1 MDIDRLFNVFNNI
14 QTCFSNNWTND
25 SWVLTGYW
33 SFIRYV
39 YWPPNLSGNMVKYH
53 LWRWVRKRKKSL
65 GDSQSQSRVIN
76 DWGWWAC
83 KWTNTYSWISST
95 IQGVRGWE
103 KHWWPFNM
111 QVVLRIE
118 IKVFYTWNPTL
129 SFLIKRPLFSLK
141 LVHSIISRG
150 DVTLLCGLKPL
161 LASKLKTKLT
171 TFTFYHSCFYNHIFV
186 R

>member
-1 MDIDRLFNVFNNI
+1 MGIDRILI
-14 QTCFSNNWTND
+14 IYKICL
-25 SWVLTGYW
+25 LTSQSQWNHGEEPFMKM
-33 SFIRYV
+33 S
-39 YWPPNLSGNMVKYH
+39 PK
-53 LWRWVRKRKKSL
+53 KKKSL

-83 KWTNTYSWISST
+83 EWTNTYSWISST

-103 KHWWPFNM
+103 KHWWSFNK
-111 QVVLRIE
+111 QVILRIE
-118 IKVFYTWNPTL
+118 IEIFYTWNPTL

-161 LASKLKTKLT
+161 FSFKTENKTHHFHFLSLMLLQSHLCQIKLFAKKKAKNINSSN
-171 TFTFYHSCFYNHIFV
+171 FTWF
-186 R
+186 

>member
-1 MDIDRLFNVFNNI
+1 MGIDRIFIIYKICL
-14 QTCFSNNWTND
+14 
-25 SWVLTGYW
+25 LTSQSQWKHGEVPFMKI
-33 SFIRYV
+33 S
-39 YWPPNLSGNMVKYH
+39 PKT
-53 LWRWVRKRKKSL
+53 KKCL

-83 KWTNTYSWISST
+83 EWTNTYSWISST

-161 LASKLKTKLT
+161 LQIRLQPNKAICRTNWTGWWPGHRPLLQLEHRSREL
-171 TFTFYHSCFYNHIFV
+171 C
-186 R
+186 

>member
-39 YWPPNLSGNMVKYH
+39 YWPPNLSGNMAKYH
-53 LWRWVRKRKKSL
+53 LWRWARKRKKIL

-83 KWTNTYSWISST
+83 EWTNTYSWISST

-103 KHWWPFNM
+103 KHWWSFNK
-111 QVVLRIE
+111 QAI
-118 IKVFYTWNPTL
+118 
-129 SFLIKRPLFSLK
+129 LK
-141 LVHSIISRG
+141 LKKKYFIHETQLWVFLLNDHFSVWNWCTASSAE
-150 DVTLLCGLKPL
+150 VTSL
-161 LASKLKTKLT
+161 S
-171 TFTFYHSCFYNHIFV
+171 SV
-186 R
+186 D